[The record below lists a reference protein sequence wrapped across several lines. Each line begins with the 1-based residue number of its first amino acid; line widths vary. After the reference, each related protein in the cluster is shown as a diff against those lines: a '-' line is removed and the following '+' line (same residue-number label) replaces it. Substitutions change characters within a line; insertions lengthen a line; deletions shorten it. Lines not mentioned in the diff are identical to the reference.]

1 MLDHVS
7 LFIPELPG
15 YGISSPS
22 EDNTRIG
29 IAGVL
34 VEAMSEVFNL
44 SKDSP
49 RKVIAVGHDRGAR
62 IVHRLAVS
70 RTEFPAVALIGVAMF
85 DIVPTKAQWDAF
97 QDPAINAG
105 YFHWPFL
112 ANVDYAVQVIS
123 KYGGGQWAKDMHK
136 RITGGSADLERVAAD
151 GALDVYAACFDKE
164 ETLRYSCEDYAYGAG
179 PECQHQSE
187 DQKAG
192 WKVDVPTLIMW
203 SKAKLGS
210 RMNVAKIWEDWIAAG
225 TEYQAIGVGDG
236 HGHFLPE
243 EAPKEVTEAITTFAK
258 RLA

>member
-7 LFIPELPG
+7 LFVPELPG

-22 EDNTRIG
+22 KDNTRLG
-29 IAGVL
+29 IVSAL
-34 VEAMSEVFNL
+34 VEAMSKVFNL

-70 RTEFPAVALIGVAMF
+70 RTNFPAMALAGVAML

-97 QDPAINAG
+97 SDPAINAG
-105 YFHWPFL
+105 YFHWPLL
-112 ANVDYAVQVIS
+112 ANVDLAVQMIS
-123 KYGGGQWAKDMHK
+123 KYGGGQWVKDMHK
-136 RITGGSADLERVAAD
+136 RITGGEADLERAASD
-151 GALDVYAACFDKE
+151 GALEVYATCFEKE

-179 PECQHQSE
+179 PECQHQSD

-192 WKVDVPTLIMW
+192 RKVDVPTLIMW
-203 SKAKLGS
+203 SKAKLGA
-210 RMNVAKIWEDWIAAG
+210 RMDVARIWEEWIAPG
-225 TEYQAIGVGDG
+225 TDYQAIGVGDG

-243 EAPKEVTEAITTFAK
+243 EAPKEVIEAITNFAS